1 MDQEP
6 AQLFLKDFSIGQ
18 RFAGAPRTVAQ
29 ADVLSFS
36 ALTGDKHPLH
46 YDAEYAKTT
55 RFGRPI
61 VHGLHLLSLTAL
73 GAMPLSEQLR
83 QSMVAFLNQE
93 ARFLKPVFVDDTL
106 RAEFEIAQV
115 ERRPG
120 KEWGTLGMSVRLINQ
135 RNETVLEGRHDYRLR
150 CRADATARK
159 ES

>member
-1 MDQEP
+1 MQQEP
-6 AQLFLKDFSIGQ
+6 AQLFLEDFCKGQ
-18 RFAGAPRTVAQ
+18 KFGGTARTVSQ

-83 QSMVAFLNQE
+83 DSMVAFLKQE
-93 ARFLKPVFVDDTL
+93 AVFRKPVFVNDIL
-106 RAEFEIAQV
+106 RSEFEV
-115 ERRPG
+115 DGTERRPG
-120 KEWGTLGMSVRLINQ
+120 KDWGTLTMSVRLINQ
-135 RNETVLEGRHDYRLR
+135 QNETVLEGRHVYRLR
-150 CRADATARK
+150 CRATQ
-159 ES
+159 

>member
-6 AQLFLKDFSIGQ
+6 AQLFLEDFSIGQ

-29 ADVLSFS
+29 ADVLAFS

-73 GAMPLSEQLR
+73 GATPLSEQLR

-115 ERRPG
+115 ERQPG
-120 KEWGTLGMSVRLINQ
+120 KEWGTLAMSVRLINQ
-135 RNETVLEGRHDYRLR
+135 RNETVLDGRHLYRLR
-150 CRADATARK
+150 CRADATAR
-159 ES
+159 EGS